1 MEYIFSRKSVKKLY
15 KIYLDKDK
23 NYLPKMLERLK
34 LKLNKFEYE
43 KYKRYFKYYHKHL
56 YIRYD
61 KNNKNRNIIN
71 TNLKNF
77 NFKEIENDPL
87 V

>member
-15 KIYLDKDK
+15 IIYLDKDK

-43 KYKRYFKYYHKHL
+43 KYKKYFKYYHKHL

-77 NFKEIENDPL
+77 NFKEIENDLL